1 MLRRTAAW
9 LLLGPLLA
17 GGALAQPAAGPS
29 VALTGMLGRR
39 ALLLVDGGA
48 PVSVAAGETHR
59 GVTVISTQG
68 DEAVLEI
75 GGRRHT
81 LRVGAAPTNV
91 GNTTPA
97 GSGQRIVLTAVS
109 GGHFVAQGSIHSR
122 PVVFMVDTGAT
133 FVAMGVPDAQR
144 IGLDYQRGQPVRL
157 NTANGQVA
165 GWRIQLGSVRIGDVE
180 VFGIDAVVTQAAM
193 PYVLLGNSFLS
204 RFQMRRDNEQMVLER
219 RY

>member
-17 GGALAQPAAGPS
+17 GGALAQQPAAGPS

-75 GGRRHT
+75 VEE
-81 LRVGAAPTNV
+81 LR
-91 GNTTPA
+91 
-97 GSGQRIVLTAVS
+97 IK
-109 GGHFVAQGSIHSR
+109 I
-122 PVVFMVDTGAT
+122 
-133 FVAMGVPDAQR
+133 
-144 IGLDYQRGQPVRL
+144 
-157 NTANGQVA
+157 
-165 GWRIQLGSVRIGDVE
+165 
-180 VFGIDAVVTQAAM
+180 
-193 PYVLLGNSFLS
+193 
-204 RFQMRRDNEQMVLER
+204 
-219 RY
+219 